1 MISFSQ
7 SIQQVFQNHA
17 DPELAKPMQA
27 YMKNLYTFYG
37 LKSPLRRTLMKQ
49 TMSLYPKDLLL
60 HVNDIARDLYK
71 DHHRELHYVAIE
83 CVDKAQKYW
92 NIHTIELLEYMITT
106 HSWWDSVDS
115 IAPLVGLYFQKFP
128 EQRMTFITK
137 WMASKNMWLQRICIL
152 HQKRYKAQT
161 DQQLLFSLCIQL
173 KESKEFFIRKA
184 IGWALREYSYV
195 HPHSV
200 ISFVHSHEFSG
211 LTKREAL
218 KHLKS
223 DII

>member
-7 SIQQVFQNHA
+7 SIRQVFHNHA
-17 DPELAKPMQA
+17 DPQMAKPMQA
-27 YMKNLYTFYG
+27 YMKNLCTFYG
-37 LKSPLRRTLMKQ
+37 LKSPLRRSLMKQ
-49 TMSLYPKDLLL
+49 TMSLYPNDLLL

-71 DHHRELHYVAIE
+71 DQHRELHYVAIE
-83 CVDKAQKYW
+83 CVEKAQKYW
-92 NIHTIELLEYMITT
+92 NIHTIELLEYMIIT

-128 EQRMTFITK
+128 EQKNTYITK
-137 WMASKNMWLQRICIL
+137 WMASNNMWLQRICII

-161 DQQLLFSLCIQL
+161 DEQLLFAVCMQL
-173 KESKEFFIRKA
+173 KDSKEFFIRKA
-184 IGWALREYSYV
+184 MGWALREYSYV
-195 HPHSV
+195 HPDAV

>member
-7 SIQQVFQNHA
+7 NIQQVFQNHA
-17 DPELAKPMQA
+17 DQELAMPMQA
-27 YMKNLYTFYG
+27 YMKNLFTFYG
-37 LKSPLRRTLMKQ
+37 LKSPLRRSLMKQ
-49 TMSLYPKDLLL
+49 TISLYPKDMLF
-60 HVNDIARDLYK
+60 HINDIARDLYN
-71 DHHRELHYVAIE
+71 HHQRELHYVAIE

-92 NIHTIELLEYMITT
+92 NIQTIELLEYMITT

-128 EQRMTFITK
+128 EQRMTCITK

-218 KHLKS
+218 KHVKS

>member
-7 SIQQVFQNHA
+7 NIQQVFQNHA
-17 DPELAKPMQA
+17 DQELAMPMQA
-27 YMKNLYTFYG
+27 YMKNLFTFYG
-37 LKSPLRRTLMKQ
+37 LKSPLRRSLMKQ

-60 HVNDIARDLYK
+60 HVNDIARDLYN
-71 DHHRELHYVAIE
+71 HHQRELHYVAIE

-92 NIHTIELLEYMITT
+92 NIQTIELLEYMITT

-128 EQRMTFITK
+128 EQRMTCITK

-195 HPHSV
+195 HPDAV

-218 KHLKS
+218 KHVKS